1 LKLDRLLLTVLE
13 RRPMDDRDHFG
24 NKRLDLAGPLLG
36 NLFRQLF
43 KKLTKDIK
51 ISAQK
56 AIDSRKEVELRV
68 IVKQETVSRRLKV
81 QPNRTEPSNSN

>member
-1 LKLDRLLLTVLE
+1 
-13 RRPMDDRDHFG
+13 MDDRDHFG